1 MRIPGAISPRLRV
14 GLRKT
19 GYLGLCTGSGHFIRD
34 IFRPGRTRFHLQICR
49 TSAGQCPATDFLRYA
64 KDVIYL
70 RIPDYNF
77 RWKRSTTPQ
86 DHMIEKL
93 TRGFPTE
100 KFSFRA
106 AGQGLN
112 VSCKLGNLS
121 CKPSMGPYTA
131 RNFTLDPHLYC
142 ARSRDITGPTRNRP
156 GLSGGQEL
164 SGTGFY
170 AGHCPASIEISVLH
184 P

>member
-1 MRIPGAISPRLRV
+1 MRIPGAISTRLRV

-86 DHMIEKL
+86 DHNYE
-93 TRGFPTE
+93 G
-100 KFSFRA
+100 
-106 AGQGLN
+106 
-112 VSCKLGNLS
+112 VSKKKVVSVHFG
-121 CKPSMGPYTA
+121 
-131 RNFTLDPHLYC
+131 
-142 ARSRDITGPTRNRP
+142 
-156 GLSGGQEL
+156 
-164 SGTGFY
+164 GFY
-170 AGHCPASIEISVLH
+170 WTHLLEIACYSRR